1 MSNAIASNRRPP
13 RALIVDD
20 DPAVVTFLRHRC
32 SAMGLEVEEATNGLQ
47 ALVKAHRD
55 PPDVLIIDV
64 HMPELDG
71 LSLCSTLLQPDR
83 RSIDVIVV
91 SGASDVETR
100 DRCDS
105 FGATYA
111 AKGPELWSTV
121 KTAIKRKFPG
131 IDLDLPEPESA
142 SPTKLRQ
149 RPLVL
154 VIDDDADV
162 GEFLTSRLRKCGV
175 DTAFASDGRQGYR
188 IAAREKPS
196 VIVSD
201 YFMPHANIDFL
212 LWKLRSTPATEKI
225 PVFAMTG
232 YDLDAVTKERLT
244 NHPFGRRWVDRVFKK
259 PLDVDELFLA
269 IQKHCPLQYNSTRD
283 PR

>member
-1 MSNAIASNRRPP
+1 
-13 RALIVDD
+13 VQG
-20 DPAVVTFLRHRC
+20 RC
-32 SAMGLEVEEATNGLQ
+32 SGFDGGCAWLL
-47 ALVKAHRD
+47 
-55 PPDVLIIDV
+55 PPLSD
-64 HMPELDG
+64 DG
-71 LSLCSTLLQPDR
+71 IADSPNRGVTQQDEYDTCSNVPKRTKKR
-83 RSIDVIVV
+83 
-91 SGASDVETR
+91 
-100 DRCDS
+100 
-105 FGATYA
+105 
-111 AKGPELWSTV
+111 STV
-121 KTAIKRKFPG
+121 KTAIRRKFPG
-131 IDLDLPEPESA
+131 IDLDLPEPESD

-232 YDLDAVTKERLT
+232 YDLDAIEA
-244 NHPFGRRWVDRVFKK
+244 G
-259 PLDVDELFLA
+259 
-269 IQKHCPLQYNSTRD
+269 
-283 PR
+283 